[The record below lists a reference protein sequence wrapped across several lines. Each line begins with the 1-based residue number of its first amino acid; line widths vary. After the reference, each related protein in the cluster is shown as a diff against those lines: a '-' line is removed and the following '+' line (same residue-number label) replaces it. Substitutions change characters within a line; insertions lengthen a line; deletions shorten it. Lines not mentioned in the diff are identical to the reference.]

1 MITVNKIANFDLL
14 EGISALVPSQA
25 INIAVFTQ
33 LYPAS
38 DSAAGKRCS
47 QLFTAA
53 LSNRLYL
60 S

>member
-1 MITVNKIANFDLL
+1 MITVNQTANLGLL

-25 INIAVFTQ
+25 INIAVFAQ

-38 DSAAGKRCS
+38 DSTAGKRCS

-53 LSNRLYL
+53 PSKRLYL